1 MDILNVG
8 IDRFA
13 IRELSWAGSGFGCH
27 TRLAIHRF
35 LWPLDQNCLERDRNR
50 CSRPWQCPTLSG
62 FDPFAGRASRR
73 TCSVV
78 WPRT

>member
-13 IRELSWAGSGFGCH
+13 VRELSWAGSGFGCH

-35 LWPLDQNCLERDRNR
+35 LWPNCLERDQQ
-50 CSRPWQCPTLSG
+50 SMQPPVAMSH
-62 FDPFAGRASRR
+62 A
-73 TCSVV
+73 
-78 WPRT
+78 